1 MMSKFWLY
9 LGIILACSG
18 IGTVV
23 GIVLIVLYI
32 WGDIRESIDNT
43 NVTDNTAEEER
54 YNAND
59 YSNNHQNLN
68 YSKETAEEMR

>member
-18 IGTVV
+18 IGT
-23 GIVLIVLYI
+23 GIGIFLIILYV

-43 NVTDNTAEEER
+43 MVTDNIREDEN
-54 YNAND
+54 YNANE
-59 YSNNHQNLN
+59 
-68 YSKETAEEMR
+68 YSKETAEKMK

>member
-23 GIVLIVLYI
+23 GIVLIILYV

-43 NVTDNTAEEER
+43 CATDNNVEEEN
-54 YNAND
+54 YHEN
-59 YSNNHQNLN
+59 Q
-68 YSKETAEEMR
+68 YSKETAEEMK

>member
-23 GIVLIVLYI
+23 GIVLIILYV

-43 NVTDNTAEEER
+43 GTTDNNVEEE
-54 YNAND
+54 YHNANE
-59 YSNNHQNLN
+59 
-68 YSKETAEEMR
+68 YSKETAEEMK

>member
-18 IGTVV
+18 IGTVA
-23 GIVLIVLYI
+23 GIILIVLYI
-32 WGDIRESIDNT
+32 WGDIKESIDNT
-43 NVTDNTAEEER
+43 STNGNSDDEEY
-54 YNAND
+54 YNAHD
-59 YSNNHQNLN
+59 

>member
-32 WGDIRESIDNT
+32 WGDVREAIDNT
-43 NVTDNTAEEER
+43 NVTDNTAEEEQ

-59 YSNNHQNLN
+59 

>member
-23 GIVLIVLYI
+23 GIILIILYV

-43 NVTDNTAEEER
+43 CATDNTVEEEH
-54 YNAND
+54 YNTNE
-59 YSNNHQNLN
+59 
-68 YSKETAEEMR
+68 YSKETAEEMK

>member
-23 GIVLIVLYI
+23 GIVLIILYV

-43 NVTDNTAEEER
+43 GATDNTVEEEN
-54 YNAND
+54 YNANE
-59 YSNNHQNLN
+59 
-68 YSKETAEEMR
+68 YSKETAEEMK

>member
-23 GIVLIVLYI
+23 GIVLIILYV
-32 WGDIRESIDNT
+32 WGDIREAVDGN
-43 NVTDNTAEEER
+43 NVTENNVEEEHHS
-54 YNAND
+54 ANE
-59 YSNNHQNLN
+59 
-68 YSKETAEEMR
+68 YSKETAEEMK

>member
-1 MMSKFWLY
+1 MSKFWLY

-43 NVTDNTAEEER
+43 NVTDNTAEEEQ

-59 YSNNHQNLN
+59 
-68 YSKETAEEMR
+68 YSKETAEEMK

>member
-1 MMSKFWLY
+1 MSKFWLY

-23 GIVLIVLYI
+23 GIVLILLYI
-32 WGDIRESIDNT
+32 WGDVREAIDNT
-43 NVTDNTAEEER
+43 NVTDNTAEEES

-59 YSNNHQNLN
+59 YST
-68 YSKETAEEMR
+68 ETAEEMR

>member
-1 MMSKFWLY
+1 MLY

-18 IGTVV
+18 IGTVA
-23 GIVLIVLYI
+23 GIILIVLYI
-32 WGDIRESIDNT
+32 WGDVREAIDNT
-43 NVTDNTAEEER
+43 NSTRDTVEEEE

-59 YSNNHQNLN
+59 

>member
-18 IGTVV
+18 IGTVA
-23 GIVLIVLYI
+23 GIILIVFYI

-43 NVTDNTAEEER
+43 NATDNTAEEEQ
-54 YNAND
+54 YSAND
-59 YSNNHQNLN
+59 

>member
-1 MMSKFWLY
+1 MSKFWLY

-23 GIVLIVLYI
+23 GIVLIILYV

-43 NVTDNTAEEER
+43 SVTDNTVEEEK

-59 YSNNHQNLN
+59 
-68 YSKETAEEMR
+68 YSKETAEEMK

>member
-1 MMSKFWLY
+1 MSKFWLY

-23 GIVLIVLYI
+23 GIVLIILYV

-43 NVTDNTAEEER
+43 KVTDNTVEEEH
-54 YNAND
+54 YNSND
-59 YSNNHQNLN
+59 

>member
-1 MMSKFWLY
+1 LY

-32 WGDIRESIDNT
+32 WGDVREAIDNT
-43 NVTDNTAEEER
+43 KVTDNTVEEEH
-54 YNAND
+54 YNSND
-59 YSNNHQNLN
+59 

>member
-1 MMSKFWLY
+1 MMSRFWLY

-18 IGTVV
+18 IGTVA
-23 GIVLIVLYI
+23 GIILIVLYI
-32 WGDIRESIDNT
+32 WGDVREAIDNT
-43 NVTDNTAEEER
+43 KVTDNTVEGEH

-59 YSNNHQNLN
+59 

>member
-1 MMSKFWLY
+1 MSKFWLY

-43 NVTDNTAEEER
+43 RSTDNSVEEEN
-54 YNAND
+54 YSAND
-59 YSNNHQNLN
+59 

>member
-23 GIVLIVLYI
+23 GIVLIILYV

-43 NVTDNTAEEER
+43 SVTDNTVEEEH

-59 YSNNHQNLN
+59 

>member
-1 MMSKFWLY
+1 MMSRFWLY

-18 IGTVV
+18 IGTVA
-23 GIVLIVLYI
+23 GIILIVLYI
-32 WGDIRESIDNT
+32 WGDIREAIDNT
-43 NVTDNTAEEER
+43 KVTDNTVEGEH

-59 YSNNHQNLN
+59 

>member
-23 GIVLIVLYI
+23 GIVLILLYI

-43 NVTDNTAEEER
+43 NVTDNTAEEEQ
-54 YNAND
+54 YNANE
-59 YSNNHQNLN
+59 
-68 YSKETAEEMR
+68 YSKETAEEMK